1 MPTPAVEVG
10 TQARSDPVLT
20 EETRMPPTI
29 THTREFR
36 PGRWLGA
43 TALACLAAFVIGL
56 SWGSPRVV
64 QPTMTTPPTCIR

>member
-1 MPTPAVEVG
+1 
-10 TQARSDPVLT
+10 
-20 EETRMPPTI
+20 MPPTI

>member
-1 MPTPAVEVG
+1 
-10 TQARSDPVLT
+10 
-20 EETRMPPTI
+20 MPPTI

-43 TALACLAAFVIGL
+43 AALACLAAFVIGL

-64 QPTMTTPPTCIR
+64 QQPGTIQPTCTR